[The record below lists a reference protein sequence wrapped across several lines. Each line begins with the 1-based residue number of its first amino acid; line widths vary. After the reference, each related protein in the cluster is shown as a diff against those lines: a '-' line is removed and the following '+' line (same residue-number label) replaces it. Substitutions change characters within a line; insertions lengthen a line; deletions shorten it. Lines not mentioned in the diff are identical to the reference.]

1 MAVDPQTLRDPAG
14 ENIPVPTA
22 TEAGNPAANS
32 PAAGTTA
39 VNPPVKQ
46 LTVSRDELQTAAAPV
61 PAGQAAAPAV
71 TSGGVADQSAS
82 PVPPPMAT
90 EAEQDE
96 VESGLAKI
104 NRQAKEKATQEK
116 AASLGMN
123 YIDIAS
129 TPINPDLLKLIQP
142 EVAKANL
149 IFPFYRLGKKL
160 RVTVAHPTSTG
171 VRDIIADLKHQGYLI
186 NLNLSSEEGI
196 AEALK
201 IYDSAQY
208 RVKKAISTTLD
219 ESRIQTYE
227 KELAE
232 VASLGKKIAEVTS
245 EEGAYLIAVA
255 ALRAGSS
262 DIHLEA
268 EENYVRARF
277 RIDGLLH
284 EVFRIDKSVWPNL
297 SNQIKYQSKLKVN
310 VSNIPQ
316 DGRYFFQVN
325 DRKIDVRVSVLPT
338 EYGESFVMRLLD
350 SGRHLVSFEEL
361 GYSGPYLQ
369 KIENLPKITHGM
381 ILMTGPTGSGK
392 TTSLYTMLAKFNKPA
407 AKIITLEDPIEYHL
421 EGISQSQIQEKEGYT
436 FASGLRSILRQD
448 PEVIMI
454 GEIRDLETA
463 ETAAQAALTG
473 HVLLSTLHTNSAIES
488 IPRLINIGLPAF
500 MIAPSLHTIIAQRLA
515 RSLCP
520 QCRVEKPIPKAQ
532 LDEINSVV
540 EMIKKVRPS
549 ENIVIPTTLPLAEG
563 CEMCSH
569 TGYKGRIALVE
580 MLEVDYEM
588 RDLILSKASTTK
600 MIEAARRKGM
610 ITMREDGIL
619 KVLEGKT
626 TLEEVHRVTSI
637 GQ

>member
-1 MAVDPQTLRDPAG
+1 MTVDPQILKDPTG
-14 ENIPVPTA
+14 DNVPPQ
-22 TEAGNPAANS
+22 PADNS
-32 PAAGTTA
+32 GTA
-39 VNPPVKQ
+39 VNPPVQ
-46 LTVSRDELQTAAAPV
+46 QVTVQRGDLSTADTAPAEPV
-61 PAGQAAAPAV
+61 P
-71 TSGGVADQSAS
+71 QSEEDK
-82 PVPPPMAT
+82 M
-90 EAEQDE
+90 
-96 VESGLAKI
+96 ESGLAKI

-116 AASLGMN
+116 AASMGMN
-123 YIDIAS
+123 YIDIAA
-129 TPINPDLLKLIQP
+129 TPINPDLLKLVP
-142 EVAKANL
+142 ADRAKSNL
-149 IFPFYRLGKKL
+149 IMPFYRLGKKL
-160 RVTVAHPTSTG
+160 RITVAHPTSPG
-171 VRDIIADLKHQGYLI
+171 VREIIADLKRQGYLI
-186 NLNLSSEEGI
+186 NINLSSDEGI
-196 AEALK
+196 LEALK
-201 IYDSAQY
+201 LYDSSQY
-208 RVKKAISTTLD
+208 RVKKEISTSLD
-219 ESRIQTYE
+219 ESKIQTYE

-232 VASLGKKIAEVTS
+232 ISSLGKKISEVSS
-245 EEGAYLIAVA
+245 EEAAYLIAVG

-268 EENYVRARF
+268 EENYVRVRF

-284 EVFRIDKSVWPNL
+284 EVFRIDKAVWPNL
-297 SNQIKYQSKLKVN
+297 SNQIKYQAKLKVN
-310 VSNIPQ
+310 VSNVPQ
-316 DGRYFFQVN
+316 DGRYNFQVN
-325 DRKIDVRVSVLPT
+325 DRKIDVRLSVLPT
-338 EYGESFVMRLLD
+338 EYGESFVIRLLD

-361 GYSGPYLQ
+361 GYSGAYLE
-369 KIENLPKITHGM
+369 KIEKLTRLSHGM

-407 AKIITLEDPIEYHL
+407 TKIITLEDPIEYHL

-473 HVLLSTLHTNSAIES
+473 HVLLSTLHTNSAIET
-488 IPRLINIGLPAF
+488 IPRLINIGVPAF

-520 QCRVEKPIPKAQ
+520 KCRVEKPIPKAQ
-532 LDEINSVV
+532 LDEIRSVV

-549 ENIVIPTTLPLAEG
+549 ENIVIPETLPLAEG
-563 CEMCSH
+563 CELCSH

-580 MLEVDYEM
+580 MLEIDYEM
-588 RDLILSKASTTK
+588 KDLILSKASTTK

-619 KVLEGKT
+619 KILQGQT
-626 TLEEVHRVTSI
+626 TLEDVHRATSI